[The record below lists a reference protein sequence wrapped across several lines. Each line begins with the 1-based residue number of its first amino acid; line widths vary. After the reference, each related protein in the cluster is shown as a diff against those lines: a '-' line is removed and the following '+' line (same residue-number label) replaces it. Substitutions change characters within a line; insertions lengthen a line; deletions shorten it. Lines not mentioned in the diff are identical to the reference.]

1 MEKKKFL
8 SSKDDDM
15 IIIARKYLDDCL
27 YHDYSEEAKQ
37 DIRKTMEW
45 LKELRIR
52 LAE

>member
-1 MEKKKFL
+1 MEKKL
-8 SSKDDDM
+8 SEFDAEM

-27 YHDYSEEAKQ
+27 YYDYSGKAKQ

-52 LAE
+52 LAK